1 MTRCTGS
8 ISVPNPSDLHDTG
21 ARLTVDYWTVTMNGQ
36 ESCGSCDATLTTLT
50 EAIEMIRPLATRLGI
65 TLEVQ
70 LHKVDRWA
78 EAIDSGISA
87 SPTIRAAGVELR
99 PCHPD
104 SSEHRLWTW
113 RGEIGTSLPVEAA
126 LDGLLRALAARSA
139 QLGDF
144 LADGGPS
151 PYVRQYLSTSPQSTA
166 IGGSSG
172 CGTDCA

>member
-8 ISVPNPSDLHDTG
+8 ISVPNPSVLHDAG
-21 ARLTVDYWTVTMNGQ
+21 VRLTVDYWTVAMNGQ
-36 ESCGSCDATLTTLT
+36 DSCGSCDATLATLT

-65 TLEVQ
+65 TIDVQ
-70 LHKVDRWA
+70 PRTVDRWA
-78 EAIDSGISA
+78 EAIEYGISA

-104 SSEHRLWTW
+104 GSEHRLWTW
-113 RGEIGTSLPVEAA
+113 RGETGAELPVEAA
-126 LDGLLRALAARSA
+126 LDGLLRALVARSA
-139 QLGDF
+139 QLGGF

-151 PYVRQYLSTSPQSTA
+151 PYIRQHLSTSRQPTT